1 MSRILIGLTLLLA
14 NTAFGQDQDE
24 VRTIPFDGPE
34 IFCHILHNEGAR
46 PLHSIRAAVDD
57 PRSSLIIVL
66 GNPKRI
72 EELQRDAD
80 GIQQFLRQG
89 GSFLLATDYPFS
101 AFSLGIDI
109 PGNRVTQAKQ
119 VAYHG
124 HPECP
129 FLPFSQ
135 NEDAGKFARG
145 HPIFHF
151 LSKGLA
157 TNCPSHAGPI
167 RNGTGLDYLLDFPP
181 VLLDFPPGV
190 RRQTGTYILGS
201 PKGSAPSGRSLYIAG
216 HGIFMNGMMLQPD
229 NDNFNFAMN
238 VVRWLRDGPDGV
250 ARPNVLLM
258 VDGTIITDFD
268 MNLTPPLPPIPI
280 PTVRMLNR
288 LMRGL
293 EQERIPQRIFSDL
306 LGEQLG
312 RFIGIMLAI
321 LTLALLI
328 YGTRTTIASRE
339 STDLGKGPT
348 VTPTTASVDGVPL
361 DKQRRQAV
369 LRGWDFAGEA
379 KLLAMDWFREI
390 YDITPDTWHDGVQAE
405 LKVTAGFWS
414 HRQMPHNAEWVLRL
428 ACARKPTPMKR
439 ADFQRLILA
448 LRNLSI
454 ADRDGRVVLLVD
466 GKNVR
471 QT

>member
-1 MSRILIGLTLLLA
+1 MNRIIIGLTLILQA
-14 NTAFGQDQDE
+14 NFALGQDQDE

-34 IFCHILHNEGAR
+34 IFCHVLHNEGAR
-46 PLHSIRAAVDD
+46 PLRSIRDAVDD

-66 GNPKRI
+66 GNPKGI
-72 EELQRDAD
+72 DDIQRDAD

-89 GSFLLATDYPFS
+89 GSFLFATDYPFL

-129 FLPFSQ
+129 FLTFPK
-135 NEDAGKFARG
+135 NDDAGVFDRS
-145 HPIFHF
+145 HPIFQF

-157 TNCPSHAGPI
+157 TNCPSHVSLI
-167 RNGTGLDYLLDFPP
+167 RNGIDLEVLLEFPP
-181 VLLDFPPGV
+181 AG
-190 RRQTGTYILGS
+190 RRQSRTYILGS
-201 PKGSAPSGRSLYIAG
+201 PKGSAPSGRSLTIAG

-280 PTVRMLNR
+280 PTVPMLNQ
-288 LMRGL
+288 LMRGM
-293 EQERIPQRIFSDL
+293 EKERFLQRKFSEL
-306 LGEQLG
+306 LGEQRG
-312 RFIGIMLAI
+312 RFIGIVMAI

-328 YGTRTTIASRE
+328 YGTRTMIASRE
-339 STDLGKGPT
+339 SIDLGKSPT

-379 KLLAMDWFREI
+379 KLLATEWFREI
-390 YDITPDTWHDGVQAE
+390 YGVTPDTWHDGVQAE

-414 HRQMPHNAEWVLRL
+414 HRQMQHNAEWVLRL

-439 ADFQRLILA
+439 ADFQRLIQA